1 MDLRKQKIPHVVK
14 DFLYHTGHILS
25 AFRRTYLLEFG
36 LVESEKILEKA
47 SSEYADI
54 FGIEKLDAIKAEST
68 LDFLTV

>member
-1 MDLRKQKIPHVVK
+1 
-14 DFLYHTGHILS
+14 
-25 AFRRTYLLEFG
+25 
-36 LVESEKILEKA
+36 VESEKILEKA